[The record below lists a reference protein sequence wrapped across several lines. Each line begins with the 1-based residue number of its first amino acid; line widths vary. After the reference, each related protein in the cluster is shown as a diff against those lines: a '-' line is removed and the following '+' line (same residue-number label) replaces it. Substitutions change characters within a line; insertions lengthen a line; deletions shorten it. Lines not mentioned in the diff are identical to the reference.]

1 MKLIDKYLLRNLMA
15 PLGYCLTAFAM
26 VYIIGD
32 LFNNMPDFIDAKTP
46 LASVI
51 KFYALL
57 MPSALIYI
65 VPVSLFLAV
74 LYSLSHLT
82 KNNELTAMR
91 SCGVSLLRL
100 MVPMIAVGLTAS
112 LIVGVINETIGP
124 WSAYWT
130 NQFIKL
136 QRSEGELSVRVV
148 SMLGLVNEVA
158 GRDWIVEKFDTQTFE
173 MSNATLTKKQ
183 QDGTA
188 ERIQA
193 RQAHWLDG
201 RWWLEE
207 LVTQNYDRD
216 GNPMGPPQF
225 ELRKEMK
232 DVSETPTDFINEIK
246 DPEYLS
252 AREILNFIRTHRL
265 SNEKIA
271 QRKVDF
277 HSRLA
282 MPWVCLVVTL
292 LGIPFGAQTGRKGAL
307 IGIVLALSLFFGLY
321 FLMNVGVAFG
331 KKGAIDPWLAGWLP
345 NIFFFCLGCVMVYRM
360 R

>member
-1 MKLIDKYLLRNLMA
+1 MKLIDKYLLRNLMV

-26 VYIIGD
+26 IYVIFD
-32 LFNNMPDFIDAKTP
+32 LFDNMSDFIDAKTP
-46 LASVI
+46 VLSVV

-57 MPSALIYI
+57 MPSVVIFIA
-65 VPVSLFLAV
+65 PVSLFLAV

-91 SCGVSLLRL
+91 SCGISLLRL
-100 MVPMIAVGLTAS
+100 MMPMIAVGLVAS
-112 LIVGVINETIGP
+112 LVVGAINETVGP

-130 NQFIKL
+130 NQFVKL
-136 QRSEGELSVRVV
+136 QKHKGELSVHVV

-158 GRDWIVEKFDTQTFE
+158 GRDWIVEKFDNQTFE
-173 MSNATLTKKQ
+173 MSNVTLTLKRE
-183 QDGTA
+183 DGTA

-201 RWWLEE
+201 RWWFEE
-207 LVTQNYDRD
+207 LVTQNYDHD

-225 ELRKEMK
+225 ELRKEMT
-232 DVSETPTDFINEIK
+232 DVEETPTDFLNEIK

-252 AREILNFIRTHRL
+252 AREILNFLKTHRL
-265 SNEKIA
+265 SDDKIA
-271 QRKVDF
+271 QRQVDF

-282 MPWVCLVVTL
+282 MPWTCLIVTL
-292 LGIPFGAQTGRKGAL
+292 LGIPFGAQTGRKGAF
-307 IGIVLALSLFFGLY
+307 IGIILALSLFFGLY
-321 FLMNVGVAFG
+321 VLVNVGVALG

-345 NIFFFCLGCVMVYRM
+345 NIFFFCIGCVMVYRM

>member
-15 PLGYCLTAFAM
+15 PLGYCLAAFAM
-26 VYIIGD
+26 IYVIFD
-32 LFNNMPDFIDAKTP
+32 LFNNMSDFIDAKTP
-46 LASVI
+46 LASVLQ
-51 KFYALL
+51 FYSLL
-57 MPSALIYI
+57 MPAVLIYI
-65 VPVSLFLAV
+65 APASLFLSV

-100 MVPMIAVGLTAS
+100 MVPMIAVGLIAS
-112 LIVGVINETIGP
+112 LIVGIVNETIGP

-130 NQFIKL
+130 NQFIKF
-136 QRSEGELSVRVV
+136 QRKKGEMSVRVV
-148 SMLGLVNEVA
+148 PMLGLVNEVA
-158 GRDWIVEKFDTQTFE
+158 GRDWIVEKFDVQTFE
-173 MSNATLTKKQ
+173 MSNATLTQKRL
-183 QDGTA
+183 DGTA
-188 ERIQA
+188 ERTQA

-201 RWWLEE
+201 RWWFEE

-225 ELRKEMK
+225 ELRKEMN
-232 DVSETPTDFINEIK
+232 DVAETPNDFINEIK

-252 AREILNFIRTHRL
+252 AHEILNFLKTHRL
-265 SNEKIA
+265 SKEKIA
-271 QRKVDF
+271 QRQVDF

-282 MPWVCLVVTL
+282 MPWTCLIVTL
-292 LGIPFGAQTGRKGAL
+292 LGIPFGAQTGRKGAF
-307 IGIVLALSLFFGLY
+307 IGIVLALSMFFGLY
-321 FLMNVGVAFG
+321 VLINVGVAFG
-331 KKGAIDPWLAGWLP
+331 KKGTIDPWLAGWLP

>member
-1 MKLIDKYLLRNLMA
+1 MKLIDKYLLRNLMV
-15 PLGYCLTAFAM
+15 PLGYCLGAFAM
-26 VYIIGD
+26 IYIIFD
-32 LFNNMPDFIDAKTP
+32 LFDNMSDFIDAKTP
-46 LASVI
+46 LLSVV

-57 MPSALIYI
+57 MPSVVIFIA
-65 VPVSLFLAV
+65 PVSLFLAV

-100 MVPMIAVGLTAS
+100 MMPMIAVGLIAS
-112 LIVGVINETIGP
+112 LVVGVINETIGP

-130 NQFIKL
+130 NQFVKI
-136 QRSEGELSVRVV
+136 QRHQGDLSVHVV
-148 SMLGLVNEVA
+148 PMLGLVNEVA
-158 GRDWIVEKFDTQTFE
+158 GRDWIIEKFDNETFE
-173 MSNATLTKKQ
+173 MSNVTLTQKRP
-183 QDGTA
+183 DGTS
-188 ERIQA
+188 ERIQS

-201 RWWLEE
+201 RWWFEE

-232 DVSETPTDFINEIK
+232 DVAETPADFINEIK

-252 AREILNFIRTHRL
+252 AGEILNFIKTHRL
-265 SNEKIA
+265 SKEKVD
-271 QRKVDF
+271 QRRVDF

-282 MPWVCLVVTL
+282 MPWTCLIVIL
-292 LGIPFGAQTGRKGAL
+292 LGIPFGAQTGRKGAF
-307 IGIVLALSLFFGLY
+307 IGIILALSLFFGLY
-321 FLMNVGVAFG
+321 VLVNVGVALG
-331 KKGAIDPWLAGWLP
+331 KKGTIEPWLAGWLP
-345 NIFFFCLGCVMVYRM
+345 NIFFFCVGCVMVYRM